1 MADSLRHKT
10 IHGVGWSF
18 IDNISNSGITFLVGL
33 VLARLLT
40 PEEYGIMAM
49 IAIFIAISNSIIDS
63 GFSNALIRKTRIE
76 RVDYST
82 VFYFNLTVSILIYAL
97 LYLAAPTISVFFK
110 EPVLLAVIRIIG
122 WVLIINA
129 LAIIPRTQ
137 FVRNVDFKTQTKV
150 SLISSISSGVIGIGM
165 ALGGMG
171 VWSLVGQQLF
181 RQFLNTLFLWVYS
194 KWHPVWE
201 FSMKSFKEL
210 FGFGSKLLLSGLLD
224 TIYKNIYYIV
234 IGRFYT
240 SAQLGQYTRAEQFNM
255 IFSSNLTSVVQRVS
269 YPVLSSIQEE
279 PERLR
284 EAYRKVIKI
293 TMLITFACM
302 LGLAAVA
309 KPLILILIGEKW
321 LPAVYFLQIICF
333 SGILYPLHAIN
344 LNILQVKGRSDLFL
358 KLEIIKKIIAVGPI
372 VVGIAYGIEYMLW
385 GSVLTSFIA
394 YFLNSYYS
402 ANLINYPTGEQI
414 KDILPTFLTSFV
426 VAAFMWS
433 VSFWNISVYA
443 LLPIQLFAGILL
455 ALFIYEKLHLD
466 EYLEVKQLVLSVLKR
481 R

>member
-443 LLPIQLFAGILL
+443 LLPIPLFAGILL

>member
-1 MADSLRHKT
+1 MAGSLKHKA

-18 IDNISNSGITFLVGL
+18 IDNIASSGITFWVGL

-40 PEEYGIMAM
+40 PKEYGIMAM
-49 IAIFIAISNSIIDS
+49 IAVFIAVSNSIIDS

-76 RVDYST
+76 RVDYNT
-82 VFYFNLTVSILIYAL
+82 VFYFNLTVSILIYTL
-97 LYLAAPTISVFFK
+97 LYLAAPAISVFFK
-110 EPVLLAVIRIIG
+110 ESVLVEIIRILG
-122 WVLIINA
+122 LVLIINA
-129 LAIIPRTQ
+129 FSVIPRTQ
-137 FVRNVDFKTQTKV
+137 FVRDVNFKTQTKV
-150 SLISSISSGVIGIGM
+150 SLISSISSGVFGIGM

-171 VWSLVGQQLF
+171 VWSLVGQQLS
-181 RQFLNTLFLWVYS
+181 RQFLNTLFLWIYS
-194 KWHPVWE
+194 KWYPVWE
-201 FSMKSFKEL
+201 FSRKSFKEL
-210 FGFGSKLLLSGLLD
+210 FEFGSKLLLSGLLD
-224 TIYKNIYYIV
+224 TIYKNIYYII

-240 SAQLGQYTRAEQFNM
+240 SAQLGQYTRADQFNM

-284 EAYRKVIKI
+284 EAYQKVIKI

-333 SGILYPLHAIN
+333 SGMLYPLHAIN

-372 VVGIAYGIEYMLW
+372 VVGVVYGIEYMLW
-385 GSVLTSFIA
+385 GGVLTSFIA

-402 ANLINYPTGEQI
+402 ANLMNYPTSEQI
-414 KDILPTFLTSFV
+414 KDILPTFLTSFL

-443 LLPIQLFAGILL
+443 LLPIQLLAGISLTLL
-455 ALFIYEKLHLD
+455 IYEKLHLD
-466 EYLEVKQLVLSVLKR
+466 EYLELKQLVLTALMRK
-481 R
+481 

>member
-1 MADSLRHKT
+1 MAGSLKHKA

-18 IDNISNSGITFLVGL
+18 IDNIASSGITFLVGL

-40 PEEYGIMAM
+40 PKEYGIMAM
-49 IAIFIAISNSIIDS
+49 IAVFIAVSNSIIDS

-76 RVDYST
+76 RVDYNT
-82 VFYFNLTVSILIYAL
+82 VFYFNLTVSILIYTL
-97 LYLAAPTISVFFK
+97 LYLAAPAISVFFK
-110 EPVLLAVIRIIG
+110 ESVLVEIIRILG
-122 WVLIINA
+122 LVLIINA
-129 LAIIPRTQ
+129 FSVIPRTQ
-137 FVRNVDFKTQTKV
+137 FVRDVNFKTQTKV
-150 SLISSISSGVIGIGM
+150 SLISSISSGVFGIGM
-165 ALGGMG
+165 ALGGLG
-171 VWSLVGQQLF
+171 VWSLVGQQLS
-181 RQFLNTLFLWVYS
+181 RQFLNTLFLWIYS
-194 KWHPVWE
+194 KWYPVWE
-201 FSMKSFKEL
+201 FSRKSFKEL
-210 FGFGSKLLLSGLLD
+210 FEFGSKLLLSGLLD
-224 TIYKNIYYIV
+224 TIYKNIYYII

-240 SAQLGQYTRAEQFNM
+240 SAQLGQYTRADQFNM

-284 EAYRKVIKI
+284 EAYQKVIKI

-333 SGILYPLHAIN
+333 SGMLYPLHAIN

-372 VVGIAYGIEYMLW
+372 VVGVVYGIEYMLW
-385 GSVLTSFIA
+385 GGVLTSFIA

-402 ANLINYPTGEQI
+402 ANLMNYPTSEQI
-414 KDILPTFLTSFV
+414 KDILPTFLTSFL

-443 LLPIQLFAGILL
+443 LLPIQLLAGISLTLL
-455 ALFIYEKLHLD
+455 IYEKLHLD
-466 EYLEVKQLVLSVLKR
+466 EYLELKQLVLTALMRK
-481 R
+481 